1 MSKPNLKVVSLQPL
15 ANRSQQ
21 LLDEMNKEFAVITVG
36 NKVRILHEYLD
47 PVTKKPS
54 FNLLPENDFVT
65 LTKPRPA
72 PGTEDSSAARW
83 WLNHPR
89 RRQYLKMD
97 FYPGDTPH
105 TVYNL
110 WRGFG
115 ITAKPGQCEKF
126 WSFVREVICSGNI
139 DHFEYVRKWTAHMFQ
154 RPHELPETA
163 LVLRGLQGTGKST
176 FAHTLGRL
184 VEPHYIELSGM
195 HQVSGQFNSHLA
207 NVLLVNA
214 NEAIWGGRKSE
225 EGALKAMITDP
236 TTAIEGKGRDIIQVR
251 NFKRL
256 VVTTNE
262 AWAVPMAADD
272 RRFFVLDVSDVHKED
287 HAYFK
292 ELVDQLDGGGYE
304 ALMHDLMNEDLAGFN
319 PRQMPA
325 SAASFD
331 LKLRSADSVT
341 QWLYETLNT
350 GYHDFSPD
358 VMCGYGTG
366 GRVIYY
372 GTATAKVVKQANAE
386 GVTVGTEHLFESY
399 RRSSQRPESKA
410 LFMKRLKQ
418 LVPSLYCRRLSTTP
432 SRPRA
437 YDLPPLEEARVQFEL
452 NFKLK
457 GAVPW
462 EEPKAGS

>member
-97 FYPGDTPH
+97 FLPGATPDN
-105 TVYNL
+105 VYNL

-292 ELVDQLDGGGYE
+292 ELVDQLNGGGYE

-319 PRQMPA
+319 PRQLPA

-350 GYHDFSPD
+350 GYYFFA
-358 VMCGYGTG
+358 
-366 GRVIYY
+366 GRYPPY
-372 GTATAKVVKQANAE
+372 MEPTTHLMASCPSEAETDTANAD
-386 GVTVGTEHLFESY
+386 GVTVETDRLYNNYAESET
-399 RRSSQRPESKA
+399 RAEPKA
-410 LFMKRLKQ
+410 LFMRKLKQ
-418 LVPSLYCRRLSTTP
+418 LMPSLHCKRLAAAG
-432 SRPRA
+432 RPRA
-437 YDLPPLEEARVQFEL
+437 YDLPPLLEGRRHFEV
-452 NFKLK
+452 NFKLQ

-462 EEPKAGS
+462 EQPKAGS